1 MTGHRFPYT
10 ATACALPL
18 AAALL
23 CALLPAR
30 AGAVAAAGSTSASF
44 LELDAGARPAGMA
57 GAFTGLANSVDAMAY
72 NPAGLANLPRAEATF
87 MHNQYLP
94 GMRQEWMAFAQPT
107 ADFGTIGVSLNTFSV
122 DPFSAYDANDSP
134 TGSVSALDTALGGAY
149 ALKLGYG
156 LSVGGGGQLIRSRL
170 AGKSTTATAYD
181 VGAHYRPG
189 PLIEFGAAVL
199 HIGPPL
205 RYASEDSPLPRTLK
219 LGVALH
225 PLFWLDDLR
234 VDQRFIDHLS
244 LLLDASLP
252 QDQAVLVAS
261 AVEVA
266 YGPLY
271 LRGGGRSGGYA
282 GPGYTVGV
290 GLAVSRLDKNKPEL
304 DFDYAFVDLG
314 ALGQAQRASVTLKFG
329 GRLKHTG
336 DGGGWTWPWQRYRQS
351 RRDRARED
359 DKNLEP
365 TTIYFS
371 PSSL

>member
-1 MTGHRFPYT
+1 MTANRFPYT
-10 ATACALPL
+10 LLSSTL

-23 CALLPAR
+23 CALLPRR
-30 AGAVAAAGSTSASF
+30 AGAVAAAGSTTASF
-44 LELDAGARPAGMA
+44 LELDAGARPSGLA

-107 ADFGTIGVSLNTFSV
+107 ADFGTLAVSLNTLSV
-122 DPFSAYDANDSP
+122 DPFAAYTADDTP
-134 TGSVSALDTALGGAY
+134 IGTVSAMDTALGGAY
-149 ALKLGYG
+149 AIRLGYG
-156 LSVGGGGQLIRSRL
+156 LSVGGGGQIIRSRL
-170 AGKSTTATAYD
+170 AGKNATATAYD
-181 VGAHYRPG
+181 LGAHFKPS
-189 PLIEFGAAVL
+189 PLIEFGAAAL

-205 RYASEDSPLPRTLK
+205 RYSGSDSPLPRTLK
-219 LGVALH
+219 AGVVLH

-234 VDQRFIDHLS
+234 VDQRFIDHVS

-252 QDQAVLVAS
+252 QNQAVLIAS
-261 AVEVA
+261 GVEFA

-290 GLAVSRLDKNKPEL
+290 GLAVSRLDKNKPEF
-304 DFDYAFVDLG
+304 DFDYAFVDYG
-314 ALGQAQRASVTLKFG
+314 TLGQAQRASVTLKFG

-336 DGGGWTWPWQRYRQS
+336 DGGGWSWPWQKYRQS
-351 RRDRARED
+351 RRDRKDE
-359 DKNLEP
+359 KEIEP